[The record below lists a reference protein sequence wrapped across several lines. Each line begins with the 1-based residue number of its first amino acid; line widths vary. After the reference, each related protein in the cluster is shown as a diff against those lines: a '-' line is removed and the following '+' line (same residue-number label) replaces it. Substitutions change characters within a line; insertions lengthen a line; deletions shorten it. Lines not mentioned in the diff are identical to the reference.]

1 MAFWQNK
8 PNLTTPISATNLNN
22 LAGGW
27 TKISETLTFGSAD
40 APTFV
45 INTSADTTGYLSVGM
60 KIKLT
65 QTTVKYFIITAI
77 TSTTI
82 TVYGGTDYT
91 LANATITDAFFSVH
105 RTPFGFPMNTDK
117 WTVLLT
123 NTSDVAQTAAVAN
136 TWYNLGSLNVDIPI
150 GLWKV
155 KTVFYG
161 QSGIGSDTPG
171 NRYFQ
176 SALSTSNNSV
186 SNSMLQ
192 GGMAGYGAFIRTMM
206 TKENIINLTS
216 KTRHYCIARAL
227 STSGGLNI
235 YFVGTEVTTEV
246 RAVCAYL

>member
-1 MAFWQNK
+1 MAYWKNK
-8 PNLTTPISATNLNN
+8 PNLTTPASATALNN

-27 TKISETLTFGSAD
+27 TKITETLTFGSAD
-40 APTFV
+40 SPTFV
-45 INTSADTTGYLSVGM
+45 INTSADTTSYLSVGM
-60 KIKLT
+60 KIKMT
-65 QTTVKYFIITAI
+65 QGTVKYFIITAI

-105 RTPFGFPMNTDK
+105 RTPYGFPMSEDK
-117 WTVLLT
+117 WSVLLT
-123 NTSDVAQTAAVAN
+123 NTSDVSQLAAVAN
-136 TWYNLGSLNVDIPI
+136 TWYNLGNLFLDIPI
-150 GLWKV
+150 GQWSV

-186 SNSMLQ
+186 SNSILQ

-206 TKENIINLTS
+206 TKTNIITNTS
-216 KTRHYCIARAL
+216 KTRYYCIARAL
-227 STSGGLNI
+227 STSGGLNL

-246 RAVCAYL
+246 KATCAYL